1 MYPSLHHFWAK
12 ERKGAGPGE
21 VGQGRDS
28 GVKAGRFRPPSLLPN
43 RKPEVQSG
51 QLGCPMSIAA
61 NRPVQGPPSQLAAVG
76 GQHRRCG
83 GGGADAAAGGKMADE
98 EKLPPGWEKRMSR
111 SSGAAGIGVG
121 AGPRGPVEAKL
132 ELASLARRRCPICMG
147 SRLPRVV
154 PGNGLRPPY
163 SGSSLWSQEAGG
175 N

>member
-51 QLGCPMSIAA
+51 QLGCPMSIAV

-83 GGGADAAAGGKMADE
+83 GGGADAAAGGKMAGQ
-98 EKLPPGWEKRMSR
+98 EKDLETKKGLLHHVDMSND
-111 SSGAAGIGVG
+111 
-121 AGPRGPVEAKL
+121 
-132 ELASLARRRCPICMG
+132 AS
-147 SRLPRVV
+147 
-154 PGNGLRPPY
+154 
-163 SGSSLWSQEAGG
+163 SSLIVLS
-175 N
+175 